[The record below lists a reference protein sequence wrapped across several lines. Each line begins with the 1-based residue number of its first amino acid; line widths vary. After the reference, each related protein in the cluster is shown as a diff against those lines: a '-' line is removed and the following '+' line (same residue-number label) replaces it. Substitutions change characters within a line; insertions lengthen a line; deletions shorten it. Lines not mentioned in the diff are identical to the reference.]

1 MTLFLEGVGGHITLC
16 ISRAGVEVIAL
27 VLLLVAVGIWETQFP
42 LSWLELIHFQHI
54 KAFSSCINEG
64 EQLGRFL
71 GGSRGVDPVDWKAV
85 IVGFRA
91 SLLQFIKY
99 LCSRQFSTKFYE

>member
-1 MTLFLEGVGGHITLC
+1 VTLFLEGVGGHITLC

-64 EQLGRFL
+64 EQLGRFF
-71 GGSRGVDPVDWKAV
+71 GVAGEWILSIGKP
-85 IVGFRA
+85 
-91 SLLQFIKY
+91 SLLVSAHR
-99 LCSRQFSTKFYE
+99 CCN